1 MPRNWVAVCDI
12 VYSFALMDS
21 YRLSIFVLFCHPTSY
36 GQLALKVINCVG
48 QVGALGVVEV
58 DLVTLYRN
66 SYGRARRVDLVVAGD
81 VDGALGHLGAEGLA
95 VYGFGLVQD
104 FVRALLQV
112 VHGVGQVG
120 ALRVVEVD
128 LVLDGISF
136 HLERYGSRRRIDLV
150 VAGDVDGALGHLGAE
165 GLAADGLGLGDLRGR
180 ALEVVVHRVGQVG
193 ALGVVEV
200 DDVVLNIDLD
210 FLLIASARSI
220 SIVLDGLV
228 TGYRDRCLC
237 NSITVGLV
245 ADGLGRGENCA
256 GILLQVVHRV
266 GEVLY
271 KVIVESQLQGTIRS
285 NYSLTI
291 SVGVSAVQDIPSI
304 HFGGRSRRISGLPL
318 QILRVD

>member
-1 MPRNWVAVCDI
+1 
-12 VYSFALMDS
+12 MDS

-66 SYGRARRVDLVVAGD
+66 SYGRARRV
-81 VDGALGHLGAEGLA
+81 
-95 VYGFGLVQD
+95 
-104 FVRALLQV
+104 
-112 VHGVGQVG
+112 
-120 ALRVVEVD
+120 
-128 LVLDGISF
+128 
-136 HLERYGSRRRIDLV
+136 DLV

-256 GILLQVVHRV
+256 GVLLQVVHRV

-285 NYSLTI
+285 NYSLTS